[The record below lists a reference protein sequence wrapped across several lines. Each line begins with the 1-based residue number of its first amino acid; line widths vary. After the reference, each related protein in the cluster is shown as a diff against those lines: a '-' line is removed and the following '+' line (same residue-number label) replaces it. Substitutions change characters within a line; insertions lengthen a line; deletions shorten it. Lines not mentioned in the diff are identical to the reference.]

1 MVEFMVT
8 CSLVVYLVALLYGAY
23 RIFVTRG
30 AGRTTVSEHC
40 RRFRM
45 ISGRA
50 RVTVGGHDLTYYV

>member
-1 MVEFMVT
+1 MVEFLVT

-30 AGRTTVSEHC
+30 SGRTKVSEHC

-50 RVTVGGHDLTYYV
+50 RVPVGGYDLSYYV